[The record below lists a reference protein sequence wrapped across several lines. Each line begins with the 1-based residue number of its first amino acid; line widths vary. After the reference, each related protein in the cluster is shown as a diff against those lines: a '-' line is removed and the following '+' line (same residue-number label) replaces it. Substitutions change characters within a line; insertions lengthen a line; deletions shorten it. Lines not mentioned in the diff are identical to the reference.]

1 MELNTPE
8 QIVLKSDGIVKYVDP
23 VFTAHESKKFFEA
36 LSEEIAWQNDL
47 VIMFGKRL
55 EMRRKTAWYGEKPFD
70 YTYSKISRKALPWT
84 PALLQIKQA
93 AEKLS
98 GDSYN
103 SCLLNYYHDGD
114 DGMGWHSDDEAELEP
129 GNSIAS
135 ISFGAARKFTLKH
148 KRTKEAHDLM
158 LENGSALIM
167 YPPTQEFW
175 LHTLRK
181 SKKIDAPRINLTF
194 RRIASE
200 PEQ

>member
-1 MELNTPE
+1 MEQNTQE

-23 VFTAHESKKFFEA
+23 VFTAHESKNYFEA
-36 LSEEIAWQNDL
+36 LSEEIAWQNDM

-55 EMRRKTAWYGEKPFD
+55 EMRRKTAWYGDKPFD

-84 PALLQIKQA
+84 PNLLQIKQA

-103 SCLLNYYHDGD
+103 SCLLNYYCDGD
-114 DGMGWHSDDEAELEP
+114 DGMGWHSDDEAELDTD
-129 GNSIAS
+129 NSIAS
-135 ISFGAARKFTLKH
+135 ISFGASRKFTLKH
-148 KRTKEAHDLM
+148 KHTKVSHDLM

-181 SKKIDAPRINLTF
+181 SKKINAPRINLTF